1 VSATNQPDPGP
12 VAGPPGD
19 IADFLGSHPPFDTIE
34 PDELARVAA
43 VTLTEVSPAGKTIF
57 PQGAGPVEY
66 LWMVRAGSVEIR
78 YDGRILDRL
87 GPGELFG
94 HASMI
99 SGLPTG
105 FEARAGEDT
114 ICYRIPANV
123 VRPLL
128 ARPDVL
134 RFVARSIVARTG
146 VAVAPEAAGAA
157 GSAGSAG
164 SDPLEQRAAT
174 LIRTPPLLCDGSEPI
189 REAAKRMTSG
199 GASAVLVRTG
209 AGAGLGIVTD
219 RDLRSRVIAA
229 GLSPD
234 APVSAIMTDPAYT
247 VSADRLG
254 GDVLLDM
261 LERGVHHIPVLSPAG
276 QVLGVID
283 DGDLVAAEARR
294 PFLLRRAIDLAAN
307 PAELAATAAGLN
319 PVLISLHD
327 ARVTAEH
334 VSAVRSVV
342 LDALTQRLVEL
353 AVQEAGPPPAPFT
366 WFALGSLARREA
378 MPSSDV
384 DSALAW
390 RDSAA
395 DPEVRE
401 YLTRVART
409 VEDGLRACGIQP
421 DANGASAS
429 SPLFARSLA
438 SWRAVAR
445 SLDHDPNQEQAL
457 ILVSVIIDNRPVFG
471 AGNADALWEVQ
482 ARPGPELL
490 RLLARFALSFR
501 PPTGF
506 LRDFVVEHSGERR
519 GRLDIKH
526 GGLIPIVD
534 LARWAGMAAGVASV
548 STVER
553 LRAAEAAGTLES
565 AQART
570 LMEAF
575 GFIFSLRLDH
585 QVEQLRRGEEPDDF
599 IDPKTL
605 NPLARSYLREAFR
618 AVAAVQSGL
627 ANELALG
634 IR

>member
-1 VSATNQPDPGP
+1 MSA
-12 VAGPPGD
+12 
-19 IADFLGSHPPFDTIE
+19 E
-34 PDELARVAA
+34 
-43 VTLTEVSPAGKTIF
+43 
-57 PQGAGPVEY
+57 GASAI
-66 LWMVRAGSVEIR
+66 LVRAG
-78 YDGRILDRL
+78 
-87 GPGELFG
+87 
-94 HASMI
+94 
-99 SGLPTG
+99 TG
-105 FEARAGEDT
+105 SPAR
-114 ICYRIPANV
+114 
-123 VRPLL
+123 
-128 ARPDVL
+128 
-134 RFVARSIVARTG
+134 
-146 VAVAPEAAGAA
+146 
-157 GSAGSAG
+157 
-164 SDPLEQRAAT
+164 
-174 LIRTPPLLCDGSEPI
+174 
-189 REAAKRMTSG
+189 
-199 GASAVLVRTG
+199 
-209 AGAGLGIVTD
+209 LGIVTD

-234 APVSAIMTDPAYT
+234 APISAIMTEPAYT
-247 VSADRLG
+247 VSADRQG

-283 DGDLVAAEARR
+283 DGDLVAAEARK
-294 PFLLRRAIDLAAN
+294 PFLLRRAIELAAS
-307 PAELAATAAGLN
+307 PAELAATSAGLN
-319 PVLISLHD
+319 PVIISLHD
-327 ARVTAEH
+327 ARAAAEH
-334 VSAVRSVV
+334 VAAVRSVV
-342 LDALTQRLVEL
+342 LDALTRRLLDL
-353 AVQEAGPPPAPFT
+353 AVQEAGEPPVPFT
-366 WFALGSLARREA
+366 WFALGSLARREV

-395 DPEVRE
+395 DPEVRG
-401 YLTRVART
+401 YLAGVARA
-409 VEDGLRACGIQP
+409 VEEGLRACGIRP
-421 DANGASAS
+421 DAHGASAS

-445 SLDHDPNQEQAL
+445 RLAQDPTQEQAL
-457 ILVSVIIDNRPVFG
+457 ILVSVITDNRPVWSTG
-471 AGNADALWEVQ
+471 PAGPGGPGGRGVWAVDGLWEAR

-519 GRLDIKH
+519 GQLDIKH

-534 LARWAGMAAGVASV
+534 LARWAGMAAGLASA
-548 STVER
+548 STMER

-618 AVAAVQSGL
+618 AVASVQSGL
-627 ANELALG
+627 ANELSLG